1 MSKERKALM
10 MCVLAFLLGCV
21 VATTGCAVGA
31 GVRVNKHGVGV
42 GVGVQAKKQASKSE
56 RILLRQHPP
65 VACFGE
71 RPLNLRE

>member
-1 MSKERKALM
+1 MKMSKERKALM
-10 MCVLAFLLGCV
+10 MCMLAFLLGCV

-56 RILLRQHPP
+56 LRWEPIDCVGGVQVIERI
-65 VACFGE
+65 E
-71 RPLNLRE
+71 